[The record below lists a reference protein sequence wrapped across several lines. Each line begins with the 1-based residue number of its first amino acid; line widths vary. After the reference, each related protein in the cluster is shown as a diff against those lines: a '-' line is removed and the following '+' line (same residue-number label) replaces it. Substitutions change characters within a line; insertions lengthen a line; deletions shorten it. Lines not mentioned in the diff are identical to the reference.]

1 MCILSSKHWCKWI
14 QWTIL
19 SSLKEKL
26 LLEKNEEIILM
37 GNVYINLLRYNE
49 DHSSTKFLNQIYS
62 CSLIPCITSQSRIKN
77 SYRQYLFH
85 WHSKQSNC
93 RRYFNVN
100 IWLSSPVVIFKRFDP
115 KVFLQVIQNIDW
127 HTVLKLKE
135 EDLDNLFDQL
145 FLITEAPLD
154 AYAPKT
160 HQS

>member
-62 CSLIPCITSQSRIKN
+62 CSLIPCITSSTHL
-77 SYRQYLFH
+77 SPE
-85 WHSKQSNC
+85 SKTQFPNQSNC